1 MSQVSESRRRKL
13 VVLGNGMAAGRVLDE
28 LLARA
33 PDRYDVTI
41 VGAEPR
47 VNYDRI
53 MLSPVLAGEK
63 EFANIIVHDD
73 PWYAKHNID
82 LRKGETVVAIDR
94 AAKTIRTRSG
104 TVACYDHLIVA
115 TGSRPILIPVPGAEL
130 PGVVTF
136 RDLDDV
142 NAMLA
147 AARKG
152 GDAVVIG
159 GGLLGL
165 EAAAGLKQNG
175 MRVTVVHLM
184 PTLME

>member
-1 MSQVSESRRRKL
+1 MTHTAGSTRQKL
-13 VVLGNGMAAGRVLDE
+13 VVIGNGMAAARVLDE
-28 LLARA
+28 LFARA
-33 PDRYDVTI
+33 PDRYDVTMF
-41 VGAEPR
+41 GAEPR

-63 EFANIIVHDD
+63 RFDDIIVHTDD
-73 PWYAKHNID
+73 WYAQHNVD
-82 LRKGETVVAIDR
+82 LRKGEAVLAIDR
-94 AAKTIRTRSG
+94 AAKTVRTQSG
-104 TVACYDHLIVA
+104 AVESYDVLIIA

-152 GDAVVIG
+152 GNAVVIG

-165 EAAAGLKQNG
+165 EAAAALAARG
-175 MRVTVVHLM
+175 MKT
-184 PTLME
+184 T